1 MRIIVTGA
9 NGFIGRTLVEAL
21 LAVSEHEV
29 VAVDTVAPS
38 SAGLDG
44 ASWVCADISDPDVI
58 SSLFHEPCD
67 GLVHLAT
74 LPGGAAE
81 ENQELARKVNID
93 ATLDLLEAVRSPD
106 LVPRVVFSSSIAVY
120 GEFAGRVIDDNT
132 PTAPRMIYGA
142 QKVMAENWIAALTR
156 RGEISGLSLRIPGV
170 VARPQAPSG
179 MKSAFMSNVFHAA
192 SNTAIF
198 ESPVS
203 AAATMWLTS
212 RKCVVENLMH
222 ALTLDTDELPPSLAV
237 TLPGLRV
244 TMQDLAR
251 AIAQHADCPEDFI
264 RYAPD
269 ADLEAAF
276 GNLPDHQ
283 FRCAAR
289 MGFCDDGDLD
299 RLVASAFSTL

>member
-9 NGFIGRTLVEAL
+9 NGFIGRALVEAL
-21 LAVSEHEV
+21 LAANKHEV

-38 SAGLDG
+38 STGLNG
-44 ASWVCADISDPDVI
+44 ASWVCADICDPDVI
-58 SSLFHEPCD
+58 SSLFQEPCD
-67 GLVHLAT
+67 VLVHLAT

-81 ENQELARKVNID
+81 KNQELARKVNID
-93 ATLDLLEAVRSPD
+93 ATLNLLEAIRSPD
-106 LVPRVVFSSSIAVY
+106 HVPKVIFSSSIAVY
-120 GEFAGRVIDDNT
+120 GEFAGTVVDDHT
-132 PTAPRMIYGA
+132 PPAPRMIYGA
-142 QKVMAENWIAALTR
+142 QKLMAENWIAALTR
-156 RGEISGLSLRIPGV
+156 RGEITGLSLRIPGV

-179 MKSAFMSNVFHAA
+179 MKSAFMSNIFHAA
-192 SNTAIF
+192 SSAGIF

-212 RKCVVENLMH
+212 LKCVVENLMH
-222 ALTLDTDELPPSLAV
+222 ALTLDTDLLPPSLAV

-251 AIAQHADCPEDFI
+251 ATAQHADCPQDFI

-269 ADLEAAF
+269 AGLEAAF
-276 GNLPDHQ
+276 GNLPDHR

-299 RLVASAFSTL
+299 RLVTSAFSTL